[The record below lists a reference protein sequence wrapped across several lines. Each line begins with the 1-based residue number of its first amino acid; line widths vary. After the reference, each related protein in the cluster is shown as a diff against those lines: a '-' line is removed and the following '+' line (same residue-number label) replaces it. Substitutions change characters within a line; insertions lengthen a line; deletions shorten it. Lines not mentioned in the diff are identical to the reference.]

1 MSILDTLKSVG
12 KEAAGRDNTMTAATG
27 LLQALGGTSGI
38 GGLIQTFQN
47 NGRGDLVEQF
57 AGGQTGAL
65 EPNALQSALGNSGL
79 VDRISQSTGISAD
92 GVKSKLAVLVPVLLH
107 YVLANGLFTTK
118 GNSTG
123 KALPDAGSLVQAIA
137 GQLIH

>member
-12 KEAAGRDNTMTAATG
+12 KNVGGTESSMAAATG

-47 NGRGDLVEQF
+47 NGRGDLVEKF
-57 AGGQTGAL
+57 AGGQTGAM
-65 EPNALQSALGNSGL
+65 EPNALQQALGNSGL
-79 VDRISQSTGISAD
+79 VDRISQSTGISAN
-92 GVKSKLAVLVPVLLH
+92 GIKSKLAVLVPVLLN
-107 YVLANGLFTTK
+107 YVLSNGLFTTK

-123 KALPDAGSLVQAIA
+123 KTLPDAGSLVQAIA
-137 GQLIH
+137 GQLIK